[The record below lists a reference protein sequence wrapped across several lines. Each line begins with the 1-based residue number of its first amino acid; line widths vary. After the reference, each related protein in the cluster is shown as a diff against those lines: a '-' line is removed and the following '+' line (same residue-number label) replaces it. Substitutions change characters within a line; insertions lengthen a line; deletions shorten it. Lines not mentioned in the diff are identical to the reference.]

1 MQLGSPEAMHGTHL
15 RLGVT
20 LLGCLLVPSATWADG
35 AFPGKDIG
43 QLYDRVAADLAQ
55 GRPLVV
61 TMHVA
66 LCDND
71 AQGIVPVK
79 NRRICRGDDP
89 DRNLYWATAGGLSAT
104 LQAAHWQRVA
114 LAYFAEGDLAV
125 KAIWHKRFTPGGL
138 LRARGVTASFPAYI
152 VGLGYRGTRIR
163 AAMTDYLHAVNRDE
177 EHAEMVDGMRLRA
190 GGASHLV
197 GYIGH
202 DYFYDVDDPW
212 PLWRL
217 RDGDSVLHKGTFALS
232 CTGHRLIRPGIRRG
246 NAHILILNRTLGF
259 PGAWTAEAI
268 VAAVAAGQPPRGIH
282 RAAAAAFAGGQG
294 VPLGTALGAF
304 AYGD

>member
-1 MQLGSPEAMHGTHL
+1 MHRNQL
-15 RLGVT
+15 RFGVT
-20 LLGCLLVPSATWADG
+20 LLGLLVPFAARADG

-43 QLYDRVAADLAQ
+43 QLYDRLAADLAQ
-55 GRPLVV
+55 GRPMVV
-61 TMHVA
+61 TIHVA

-79 NRRICRGDDP
+79 NRRICQGDDP
-89 DRNLYWATAGGLSAT
+89 DRNLYWASGGGLAAT
-104 LQAAHWQRVA
+104 LKAARWQRVS
-114 LAYFAEGDLAV
+114 LTYFAEGDLAV
-125 KAIWHKRFTPGGL
+125 KAIWRKRFAPGGL
-138 LRARGVTASFPAYI
+138 LRAHGATAAFDAYL

-163 AAMTDYLHAVNRDE
+163 EAMTDYLQAVNRDGDLTE
-177 EHAEMVDGMRLRA
+177 EVDGVRLRA

-202 DYFYDVDDPW
+202 DYFYDVADPR

-217 RDGDSVLHKGTFALS
+217 RAGDSALHKGTFALS
-232 CTGHRLIRPGIRRG
+232 CTGHRLIRPGIQRR

-268 VAAVAAGQPPRGIH
+268 VTAIAGGKTPRDIY
-282 RAAAAAFAGGQG
+282 RAAATAFASGQG
-294 VPLGTALGAF
+294 VPVGTALGSF
-304 AYGD
+304 AYGDASIPSSP

>member
-1 MQLGSPEAMHGTHL
+1 MYRIHV
-15 RLGVT
+15 RLGVSV
-20 LLGCLLVPSATWADG
+20 LSCLLLPSATRADG
-35 AFPGKDIG
+35 SFPGKDIG
-43 QLYDRVAADLAQ
+43 QLYDRLAADLAHGQ
-55 GRPLVV
+55 PLVA
-61 TMHVA
+61 TIHVA

-71 AQGIVPVK
+71 SQGIVPVK
-79 NRRICRGDDP
+79 NRRICQGDDP

-104 LQAAHWQRVA
+104 LQAAHWQRVS
-114 LAYFAEGDLAV
+114 LVYFAAGELAV
-125 KAIWHKRFTPGGL
+125 KAIWRKRFAPGGL
-138 LRARGVTASFPAYI
+138 LRARGVTAVFDAYI
-152 VGLGYRGTRIR
+152 VGLGYRGTHIR
-163 AAMTDYLHAVNRDE
+163 EAMTDYLRAVNRDD
-177 EHAEMVDGMRLRA
+177 EHAEMVAGARLRA

-212 PLWRL
+212 PLWEL
-217 RDGDSVLHKGTFALS
+217 RAGDSVLHKGTFALA

-268 VAAVAAGQPPRGIH
+268 VAAIADGKSPRDIH
-282 RAAAAAFAGGQG
+282 RTAAAAFATGKGI
-294 VPLGTALGAF
+294 PLGASLGSF

>member
-1 MQLGSPEAMHGTHL
+1 MYGISRHL
-15 RLGVT
+15 AVT
-20 LLGCLLVPSATWADG
+20 LLGCLLMWADG

-43 QLYDRVAADLAQ
+43 QLYDRLAADLVR
-55 GRPLVV
+55 GRPMVV
-61 TMHVA
+61 TIHVA

-79 NRRICRGDDP
+79 NRRICQGDDP

-104 LQAAHWQRVA
+104 LQAARWQRVS
-114 LAYFAEGDLAV
+114 LATFAEGDLAV
-125 KAIWHKRFTPGGL
+125 KAIWRKRFAPGGL
-138 LRARGVTASFPAYI
+138 LRARGVTAAFPAYI

-163 AAMTDYLHAVNRDE
+163 EAMTDYLQAVNRDGDRV
-177 EHAEMVDGMRLRA
+177 EMVDGMRLRA

-232 CTGHRLIRPGIRRG
+232 CTGHRLIRPAIRRA

-268 VAAVAAGQPPRGIH
+268 VTAVADGKTPRDIY
-282 RAAAAAFAGGQG
+282 RAAAKAFASGQR
-294 VPLGTALGAF
+294 VPLGTSLGSF